1 MGPAK
6 SARLDAMTH
15 PQVRDAGIELPLDL
29 HRIDDRR
36 LDDLVCSLDE
46 SPRGRGR
53 FSDTPLRPG
62 AALAGSC
69 PPEPG
74 DALAPVASPTE
85 TALLPPSPGSGL
97 PPSLFRF
104 HGRKTTRADE
114 HVEGGRGPK
123 TPTFRADDKCWCEFG
138 AKSTGLA
145 SISAGKNAKC

>member
-85 TALLPPSPGSGL
+85 TALLPSVSGL
-97 PPSLFRF
+97 RPPPSFVSTA
-104 HGRKTTRADE
+104 GRRP
-114 HVEGGRGPK
+114 GRMSMSRVIEARK

-145 SISAGKNAKC
+145 SISAGRNAKC